1 MLRRITHRC
10 LLACL
15 LALLYADGDI
25 SDIPPRASAQTATPV
40 VSPQPTPLH
49 QQQEPI
55 KIYTEDVILPVVA
68 TDSSGRFDPTL
79 INDLLVLEDGEPQTI
94 RSVLRIPASVLLL
107 LDTGG
112 FRNPAMKTNTT
123 RDLSMRLVSQLKAH
137 R

>member
-25 SDIPPRASAQTATPV
+25 SDIAPRASAQTATPV
-40 VSPQPTPLH
+40 VSPQPTPLP

-55 KIYTEDVILPVVA
+55 KIYTEEVILPVVA

-79 INDLLVLEDGEPQTI
+79 ELNDLLVWRTANHRQYGAFDEFPPAFSCCWTPAASEI
-94 RSVLRIPASVLLL
+94 RR
-107 LDTGG
+107 
-112 FRNPAMKTNTT
+112 
-123 RDLSMRLVSQLKAH
+123 
-137 R
+137 